1 VNETHIT
8 VVGNVVGDPRRAR
21 LATGSVTNFR
31 MASTARRFDG
41 DAKDFVD
48 ASTLWIDVACWGDLG
63 GNVAHSVSK
72 GDPVIVQGTIATDS
86 WETDAGR
93 RSAAKIKATSVGL
106 NLARGWAEFHKPTRS
121 SPSADAMA
129 EEPPADPVDPGD
141 QPFGD
146 LADRSTDY
154 LEASVTLHQENADDV
169 VAEQGLEP
177 AR

>member
-31 MASTARRFDG
+31 LASTARRFDG
-41 DAKDFVD
+41 EAQDFID
-48 ASTLWIDVACWGDLG
+48 TSTLWIDVACWGDLG

-121 SPSADAMA
+121 SPTADAA
-129 EEPPADPVDPGD
+129 TTEEPEETAEPGAEL
-141 QPFGD
+141 FGD
-146 LADRSTDY
+146 FAARPTDY
-154 LEASVTLHQENADDV
+154 VEGSATLYERSAGDL
-169 VAEQGLEP
+169 VAEQDLEP

>member
-1 VNETHIT
+1 MNETHIT
-8 VVGNVVGDPRRAR
+8 VVGTVVGDPRRAR

-31 MASTARRFDG
+31 LASTARRFDG
-41 DAKDFVD
+41 EAQDFVD
-48 ASTLWIDVACWGDLG
+48 SSTLWIDVACWGDLG

-106 NLARGWAEFHKPTRS
+106 NLARGWAEFHRPTRGS
-121 SPSADAMA
+121 STGDAAPTEGPEERAGQGA
-129 EEPPADPVDPGD
+129 E
-141 QPFGD
+141 PFGD
-146 LADRSTDY
+146 LADRPTDY
-154 LEASVTLHQENADDV
+154 VEGSATLYQRSADDL
-169 VAEQGLEP
+169 VAEQDLEP